1 MILQAAM
8 GAGIGMLVFGG
19 LAFLIFTPLMSM
31 FAYNAIEWIIMKS
44 NASDTELKGYK
55 KTIVLVGSVI
65 LGIIFAFV
73 LICFVL
79 WLLFK
84 DVTYG

>member
-8 GAGIGMLVFGG
+8 GAGIGMLTFGG
-19 LAFLIFTPLMSM
+19 LALLIFTPLMSM
-31 FAYNAIEWIIMKS
+31 FAYSAIEWIIMKWSSS
-44 NASDTELKGYK
+44 NRELKGTGK
-55 KTIVLVGSVI
+55 VIVLVGSVL
-65 LGIIFAFV
+65 LGIVFAFL

-84 DVTYG
+84 DVTFD